1 MPNSRQW
8 YERIFFR
15 FNPEAI
21 SKEFN
26 IPLSEVADF
35 RAFLVT
41 PNLSD
46 QNSAGWASKG
56 NLIYPLEPDQINDL
70 ISKLN
75 YPAMRDFWKSTHSLR
90 IHGDSNLIQFPSAMA
105 IINMTPDSFYPVS
118 RTKESELEQKLE
130 EIKTTGCN
138 IVDIGG
144 QSTRP
149 GSKQVSSKNEIRRIS
164 YAVETSLNMKF
175 TVSIDSYRPEV
186 LKECLEM
193 GAHIINDV
201 TGLENLEVG
210 KLARKY
216 DVPLIVMHKKGSFK
230 TMQHSPTYKNVVN
243 EIISFFLKKISQ
255 ATALG
260 IEDNLILDPGIGFG
274 KRVEDNLKI
283 IDNLMDFKLGHPL
296 LIGLSRKSYIGEI
309 MNESVDE
316 RGESSLIFNSVAIM
330 KGADL
335 IRVHDIKGN
344 MKLIKIIKKLR
355 EV

>member
-15 FNPEAI
+15 FNPDAI

-26 IPLSEVADF
+26 IPLPEVADF
-35 RAFLVT
+35 RAFLIT
-41 PNLSD
+41 PKNSD
-46 QNSAGWASKG
+46 QNSAGWTSKG

-75 YPAMRDFWKSTHSLR
+75 YPVRRDFWKSTHPLR
-90 IHGDSNLIQFPSAMA
+90 IHGNSNVIQFPAAMA

-118 RTKESELEQKLE
+118 RTKEDDLEQKLD
-130 EIKTTGCN
+130 EIETTGCSL
-138 IVDIGG
+138 VDIGG

-149 GSKQVSSKNEIRRIS
+149 ESEQVSAKYEMKRIS
-164 YAVETSLNMKF
+164 KAVEISLNRKF

-186 LKECLEM
+186 LRECLEM
-193 GAHIINDV
+193 GVHIINDV
-201 TGLENLEVG
+201 TGMENPEVG

-230 TMQHSPTYKNVVN
+230 TMQRSPTYKNVVN
-243 EIISFFLKKISQ
+243 EIISFFLKRISQ
-255 ATALG
+255 AVELG

-274 KRVEDNLKI
+274 KRLEDNLKI

-296 LIGLSRKSYIGEI
+296 LVGLSRKSYIGGVL
-309 MNESVDE
+309 NESVNE

-330 KGADL
+330 KGADI

-344 MKLIKIIKKLR
+344 MKLIKIIKKLK